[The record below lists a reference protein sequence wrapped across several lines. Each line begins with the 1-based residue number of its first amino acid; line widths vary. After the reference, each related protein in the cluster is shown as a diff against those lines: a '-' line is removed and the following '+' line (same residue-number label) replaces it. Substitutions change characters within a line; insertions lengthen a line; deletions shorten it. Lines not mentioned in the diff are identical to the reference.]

1 MPQPLRA
8 RRTPTALE
16 SIAIKSIAFCALP
29 ASASRHFH
37 GPCSSEQPPLPRLQ
51 LPLKHTGSAPIGTA
65 TRLGHPG
72 PALVG
77 QLQLRLIVLD
87 AERGAVAAA
96 LTVGSPQCSGG
107 LDSLGQWQR
116 GTLVLKPYRPE
127 PDAAACEV
135 QVRVDA
141 DGRRAWVSE
150 TGWGAE
156 PGAACVF
163 EGQWQARWGG
173 LLAAAGAMKMAASAC
188 R

>member
-1 MPQPLRA
+1 MTCSFSARLRPLVRFGAVARSVAYSGARKALWAALALAQPVCWA
-8 RRTPTALE
+8 QAQASALAA
-16 SIAIKSIAFCALP
+16 SSTLP
-29 ASASRHFH
+29 AS
-37 GPCSSEQPPLPRLQ
+37 RLAAQ
-51 LPLKHTGSAPIGTA
+51 WE
-65 TRLGHPG
+65 G

-150 TGWGAE
+150 TGCGAYR
-156 PGAACVF
+156 GAACVF
-163 EGQWQARWGG
+163 EGQLQAR
-173 LLAAAGAMKMAASAC
+173 
-188 R
+188 

>member
-1 MPQPLRA
+1 MSARLRSLVRFGAVARSVACAGAPKALWAALALAQPVCWA
-8 RRTPTALE
+8 QAQAPALAA
-16 SIAIKSIAFCALP
+16 SSTLP
-29 ASASRHFH
+29 AS
-37 GPCSSEQPPLPRLQ
+37 RLAAQ
-51 LPLKHTGSAPIGTA
+51 WE
-65 TRLGHPG
+65 G

-135 QVRVDA
+135 QVRVDP
-141 DGRRAWVSE
+141 DGRRARVSE
-150 TGWGAE
+150 TGCGAYR
-156 PGAACVF
+156 GAACVF
-163 EGQWQARWGG
+163 EGQLQAR
-173 LLAAAGAMKMAASAC
+173 
-188 R
+188 

>member
-1 MPQPLRA
+1 MTWTLFTRLRSLVRSGAVARSVACAGARKALWAALALAQPVCWA
-8 RRTPTALE
+8 QAPAPALAA
-16 SIAIKSIAFCALP
+16 SSSTLP
-29 ASASRHFH
+29 AS
-37 GPCSSEQPPLPRLQ
+37 RLAAQ
-51 LPLKHTGSAPIGTA
+51 WD
-65 TRLGHPG
+65 G

-135 QVRVDA
+135 RVRVDA

-150 TGWGAE
+150 TGCGAYR
-156 PGAACVF
+156 GAACVF
-163 EGQWQARWGG
+163 EGQLQAR
-173 LLAAAGAMKMAASAC
+173 
-188 R
+188 

>member
-1 MPQPLRA
+1 MTCTLSARLRSLVRFGAVARSVACAGAPKALCAALALAQPVCWA
-8 RRTPTALE
+8 SAQAPALAA
-16 SIAIKSIAFCALP
+16 SSTLP
-29 ASASRHFH
+29 AS
-37 GPCSSEQPPLPRLQ
+37 RLAAQ
-51 LPLKHTGSAPIGTA
+51 WE
-65 TRLGHPG
+65 G

-87 AERGAVAAA
+87 TERGVVAAA

-150 TGWGAE
+150 TGCGAYR
-156 PGAACVF
+156 GAACVF
-163 EGQWQARWGG
+163 EGQLQAR
-173 LLAAAGAMKMAASAC
+173 
-188 R
+188 

>member
-1 MPQPLRA
+1 MTCSLSARLRSLVRFGAVARSVACAGAPKALWAALALAQPVCWA
-8 RRTPTALE
+8 QAQAPALAA
-16 SIAIKSIAFCALP
+16 SSTLP
-29 ASASRHFH
+29 AS
-37 GPCSSEQPPLPRLQ
+37 RLAAQ
-51 LPLKHTGSAPIGTA
+51 WE
-65 TRLGHPG
+65 G

-135 QVRVDA
+135 QVRVDP
-141 DGRRAWVSE
+141 DGRRARVSE
-150 TGWGAE
+150 TGCGAYR
-156 PGAACVF
+156 GAACVF
-163 EGQWQARWGG
+163 EGQLQAR
-173 LLAAAGAMKMAASAC
+173 
-188 R
+188 

>member
-1 MPQPLRA
+1 MSARLRSLVRFGAVARSVACAGAPKALSAALALAQPVCWAQAQAPAL
-8 RRTPTALE
+8 TA
-16 SIAIKSIAFCALP
+16 SSTLP
-29 ASASRHFH
+29 AS
-37 GPCSSEQPPLPRLQ
+37 RLAAQ
-51 LPLKHTGSAPIGTA
+51 WEGL
-65 TRLGHPG
+65 
-72 PALVG
+72 ALVG

-87 AERGAVAAA
+87 AERGVVAAA

-150 TGWGAE
+150 TGCGAYR
-156 PGAACVF
+156 GAACVF
-163 EGQWQARWGG
+163 EGQLQAR
-173 LLAAAGAMKMAASAC
+173 
-188 R
+188 

>member
-1 MPQPLRA
+1 MTCSLSARLRPLVRFGAVARSVACAGARKALCAALALAQPVCWA
-8 RRTPTALE
+8 QAQAPALAA
-16 SIAIKSIAFCALP
+16 SSTLP
-29 ASASRHFH
+29 AS
-37 GPCSSEQPPLPRLQ
+37 RLAAQ
-51 LPLKHTGSAPIGTA
+51 WE
-65 TRLGHPG
+65 G

-150 TGWGAE
+150 TGCGAYR
-156 PGAACVF
+156 GAACVF
-163 EGQWQARWGG
+163 EGQLQAR
-173 LLAAAGAMKMAASAC
+173 
-188 R
+188 